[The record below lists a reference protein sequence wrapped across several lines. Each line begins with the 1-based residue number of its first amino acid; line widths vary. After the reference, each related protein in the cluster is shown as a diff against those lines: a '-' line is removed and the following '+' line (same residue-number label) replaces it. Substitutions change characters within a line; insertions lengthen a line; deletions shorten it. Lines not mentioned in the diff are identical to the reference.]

1 MEIDIEGQQTRE
13 RLFSKK
19 LRVVQGPT
27 AEEQEKGFCPL
38 LLRSLFPGECLT
50 FTIYLKTVNEGNKE
64 IHYLPCGMP
73 GEVFQPAWLSQLKQ
87 LGIERLYF
95 KKVDLQKVIAY
106 LNNYL
111 LILEGQG
118 GVTNQEKM
126 QVFYDH
132 LNLTIRQVMTSPRMG
147 PYIRST
153 IKQVNWLLEELARG
167 KLPLNFLWEIILHDY
182 SLYNHSINVFLI
194 ALTLM
199 IYLKKKEVEC
209 QNMGI
214 AALFHDVGM
223 TRIPPEILDKP
234 ETISAEERLIV
245 QEHPQ
250 IGFNMLKEFSAI
262 PLEALRL
269 ILEHHENCDGS
280 GYARGLT
287 LSHQHSHTRI
297 LRLVDAYEALTSHR
311 PYRPAYRAF
320 DAIKILREQTGP
332 RGLIYDQ
339 RLLEIF
345 IKFLAL

>member
-1 MEIDIEGQQTRE
+1 MEIDIEGQQIRE

-19 LRVVQGPT
+19 LRVVQGT
-27 AEEQEKGFCPL
+27 ASEEQEKEFCPL
-38 LLRSLFPGECLT
+38 LLRSLFPGEALT
-50 FTIYLKTVNEGNKE
+50 FAIYLKTLNEGNKE

-73 GEVFQPAWLSQLKQ
+73 GEVFQPAWLSQLEQ
-87 LGIERLYF
+87 IGIDRLYF
-95 KKVDLQKVIAY
+95 KKVDLPRVIAY

-118 GVTNQEKM
+118 GIANQQKM
-126 QVFYDH
+126 RVFYDQ
-132 LNLTIRQVMTSPRMG
+132 LNLTIRQAMTSTRMG

-153 IKQVNWLLEELARG
+153 IKQVNWLLAELATG

-182 SLYNHSINVFLI
+182 SLYNHSVNVFMI
-194 ALTLM
+194 ALALM
-199 IYLKKKEVEC
+199 VYLEKKEVEC
-209 QNMGI
+209 QHMGI

-234 ETISAEERLIV
+234 ETLNAEDRLIV

-250 IGFNMLKEFSAI
+250 IGFDMLKGFSAI

-280 GYARGLT
+280 GYLRGLS
-287 LSHQHSHTRI
+287 LSQQHRHTRI
-297 LRLVDAYEALTSHR
+297 LRLVDTYEALTSLR

-320 DAIKILREQTGP
+320 DAIKILREQSGP